1 MESEG
6 SFVHEYSIHYEKI
19 IYLNQL
25 YMLNLLE
32 KIINFYH
39 KRLFKE
45 DQSKIPLIAMINLD
59 ELTMIARKDIS
70 EDYFLNFMQDNKDYS
85 KYLNKQRRLERM
97 IDFYQSLNPSEQSKT
112 PLIKMIN
119 LDELE

>member
-1 MESEG
+1 M
-6 SFVHEYSIHYEKI
+6 
-19 IYLNQL
+19 L
-25 YMLNLLE
+25 YLLE

-45 DQSKIPLIAMINLD
+45 DQSKIPLIAMINLN
-59 ELTMIARKDIS
+59 ELMMIARKDIS

-97 IDFYQSLNPSEQSKT
+97 IEFYQSLNPSEQSKI